1 MYKIFKITKLSMIV
15 LLLCACRSSLSNDL
29 EKYESSMEKIYEL
42 DKKYYEHLSEIDLEK
57 IEHVSTRTEKDI
69 ERSEVDKLKK
79 NIDDNLIPISEEM
92 VKELEKIDVTNE
104 EIKKIHKDYAESIQL
119 KESFSKELGAGT
131 DLFIAYEESTDQ
143 LIKDSEAVSAAK
155 EERQSIIQKDH
166 SKQTTNEIDEVIDIV
181 NEKSKELE
189 DNVTLLQGD
198 DDADEKE
205 RIVEEVLMPI
215 LDDQIENL
223 NQLSLETDDAKSVRS
238 MSLEMFYTFKSY
250 YRERINIIK
259 IYEEEQDI
267 QTQKSVSKIETFKKL
282 DDTYHEELNEL
293 KEETK

>member
-1 MYKIFKITKLSMIV
+1 MIV

-57 IEHVSTRTEKDI
+57 LENVSTRTEKDI
-69 ERSEVDKLKK
+69 KRSEVDKLKK

-215 LDDQIENL
+215 LDEQIEKL

>member
-1 MYKIFKITKLSMIV
+1 M
-15 LLLCACRSSLSNDL
+15 
-29 EKYESSMEKIYEL
+29 
-42 DKKYYEHLSEIDLEK
+42 
-57 IEHVSTRTEKDI
+57 
-69 ERSEVDKLKK
+69 
-79 NIDDNLIPISEEM
+79 
-92 VKELEKIDVTNE
+92 
-104 EIKKIHKDYAESIQL
+104 
-119 KESFSKELGAGT
+119 
-131 DLFIAYEESTDQ
+131 
-143 LIKDSEAVSAAK
+143 SAAK

>member
-1 MYKIFKITKLSMIV
+1 MIV

-57 IEHVSTRTEKDI
+57 LENVSTRTEKDI
-69 ERSEVDKLKK
+69 KRSEVDKLKK

>member
-1 MYKIFKITKLSMIV
+1 MYKIFKVATLSIIV
-15 LLLCACRSSLSNDL
+15 LLLCACSSSLSNDL
-29 EKYESSMEKIYEL
+29 EMYETSMKKIYEL

-92 VKELEKIDVTNE
+92 VEELEKIDVTNE
-104 EIKKIHKDYAESIQL
+104 EIKKIHKDYAESIHL

-143 LIKDSEAVSAAK
+143 LIKNSEAVSAAK

-215 LDDQIENL
+215 LGEQIEKL
-223 NQLSLETDDAKSVRS
+223 NQLSLETDDAKAVRS

-282 DDTYHEELNEL
+282 DDTYHEELNKL